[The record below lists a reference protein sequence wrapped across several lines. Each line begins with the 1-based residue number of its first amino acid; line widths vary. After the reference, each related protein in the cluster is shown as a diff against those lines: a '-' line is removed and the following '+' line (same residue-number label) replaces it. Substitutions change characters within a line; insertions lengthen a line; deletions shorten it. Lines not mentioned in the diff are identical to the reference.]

1 MTTKLSTFPEEKQD
15 LSEYSNNSHTQCYSH
30 ALSLD
35 SVRFRGPL
43 LKLLSFLEIKKRR
56 TKKRKRRMIVVP
68 RWRIEL
74 LRKLKGLSE
83 IYHNTMR
90 PVGRKKE
97 KKKDKRTTVEESYY
111 LSGLMG
117 SLA

>member
-1 MTTKLSTFPEEKQD
+1 MFPEEKQD

-56 TKKRKRRMIVVP
+56 TKKRKKKSDSRTKMEKRALEEAQRAV
-68 RWRIEL
+68 RNLSQHYEACG
-74 LRKLKGLSE
+74 KEKG
-83 IYHNTMR
+83 
-90 PVGRKKE
+90 